1 MIGIGGEGFKV
12 LIIHS
17 RSAKTWGRMP
27 RALDIKM
34 WSHRYNPTG
43 SRFKGAPGDKPFVV
57 RGKVLKKNTRI
68 NHRKYRHA
76 CHHTIYEFDQYSGSF
91 PSPSVVFLPEGK
103 ARWIA
108 AEKQSYGFYHRWNTE
123 ILTSWGLSV
132 LFLDSGM
139 DV

>member
-1 MIGIGGEGFKV
+1 M
-12 LIIHS
+12 IIHS

-68 NHRKYRHA
+68 SHRKYRHA
-76 CHHTIYEFDQYSGSF
+76 CRHTIYEFDQYSGSF

-108 AEKQSYGFYHRWNTE
+108 AEKLWFLPQVEHGNPH
-123 ILTSWGLSV
+123 ILGAFGTVPRQWHGCLTAI
-132 LFLDSGM
+132 
-139 DV
+139 